1 MLASNCPPP
10 PDNQKMNNLRILS
23 WNANGL
29 RLGISELRDYLS
41 TYDYEIILIEEVS
54 STHVKNFKIPNY
66 NLCNTP
72 RTENNISTPYGGK
85 DAFNTHLLL
94 R

>member
-1 MLASNCPPP
+1 
-10 PDNQKMNNLRILS
+10 MNNLRILS

-66 NLCNTP
+66 NLYNTP
-72 RTENNISTPYGGK
+72 RTENSISTPYGGK